1 MARNK
6 IIEMV
11 AELSRLTSRCEA
23 NAILILYVVSLGET
37 LISFQ

>member
-23 NAILILYVVSLGET
+23 NAILIYMWSPKVKH
-37 LISFQ
+37 